1 MKILFWLRKAKK
13 NKVNTCPVYCRITV
27 EGVRS
32 PDFSTSV
39 RVNPTEWNAKAQKI
53 DGNSDAVKISN
64 SKLSTIRNRID
75 LIYLDLE
82 TKQVNFSARTIFDI
96 YFGKKK
102 DISFSEAIEMY
113 QDYKTKK
120 QKKPSTKSKI
130 QSLLKNISVYASKN
144 GLSTK
149 IIKEISP
156 SNIENMLFH
165 FSQKV
170 NHKGEKWSNDHIA
183 KHLNHIKA
191 IFNYCVKFGF
201 MDSTNRIDFIEWQK
215 DKPKDLIY
223 LTSEELAKLEDFES
237 VGRLERIKD
246 VFLFA
251 CYTGLSYSDLKKL
264 SDDDLFTGIDGRKW
278 LSISRQKTENPVKL
292 PLIQK
297 ALTIID
303 KYGGLGNLPILTNQK
318 YNAYLKEIDS
328 CCKIYKELTTHVA
341 RKTFCVMAL
350 NVWDVPIET
359 VSAMAGHKKIQ
370 TTQKYYLTVLEKKIS
385 RDMQKVL

>member
-1 MKILFWLRKAKK
+1 MKILFWIRKAKK
-13 NKVNTCPVYCRITV
+13 NKVNTSPLYCRITV

-53 DGNSDAVKISN
+53 DGNSDSVKIRN
-64 SKLSTIRNRID
+64 SKLSTIKNRLD

-82 TKQVNFSARTIFDI
+82 TKQVHFSARTIYDI

-113 QDYKTKK
+113 QNYKTKTV
-120 QKKPSTKSKI
+120 KKESTKDKI
-130 QSLLKNISVYASKN
+130 KSLLKNISSYSSKN
-144 GLSTK
+144 GLSSK
-149 IIKEISP
+149 IIHEISP
-156 SNIENMLFH
+156 SDIENMLFY
-165 FSQKV
+165 FSQQL
-170 NHKGEKWSNDHIA
+170 NNKGKKWSNDHIA
-183 KHLNHIKA
+183 KHLGHIKGV
-191 IFNYCVKFGF
+191 FKYCIKFGY
-201 MDSTNRIDFIEWQK
+201 MSSTNRIDFVEWHK

-223 LTSEELAKLEDFES
+223 LTSEELARLENFES
-237 VGRLERIKD
+237 VERLERIKD

-264 SDDDLFTGIDGRKW
+264 SDDDFFTGIDGRKW

-292 PLIQK
+292 PLIQR
-297 ALTIID
+297 AVNIID
-303 KYGGLGNLPILTNQK
+303 KYGGLGKLPILTNQK
-318 YNAYLKEIDS
+318 YNAYLKEIDTI
-328 CCKIYKELTTHVA
+328 CKINKELTTHVA